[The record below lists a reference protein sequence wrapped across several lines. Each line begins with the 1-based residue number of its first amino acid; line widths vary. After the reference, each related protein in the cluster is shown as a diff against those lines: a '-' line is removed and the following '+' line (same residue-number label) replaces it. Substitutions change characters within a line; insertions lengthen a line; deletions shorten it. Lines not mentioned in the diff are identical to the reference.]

1 MPTLVFDI
9 ETIGES
15 FDDMDQTTQKM
26 LTRWVMHGSL
36 SDEARAL
43 EIENIKNGLGFSPL
57 TGEIVAIGMLDYEKD
72 KSAVYFQAPGE
83 SFGNFEEGGVVYKQ
97 MTEAQMLEAFWRVC
111 EKYDQF
117 VTFNG
122 RGFDAP
128 FLATRSA
135 IHRIRPSKDLLS
147 NRYLGSQK
155 FGAKHFDLQDL
166 LSFYGSTQRRTSLHL
181 ACRAF
186 GIVSPKI
193 EGVDGDDVTRLF
205 AEKKFLD
212 IARYNVRDIVATKEL
227 YAYWDRY
234 MRFDR

>member
-1 MPTLVFDI
+1 MSTLVFDI
-9 ETIGES
+9 ETIGEN
-15 FDDMDQTTQKM
+15 FDDMDAVTQKM
-26 LTRWVMHGSL
+26 LTRWVHHGSL
-36 SDEARAL
+36 SEEAQAL

-57 TGEIVAIGMLDYEKD
+57 TGQVVAIGMFDYERK

-83 SFGNFEEGGVVYKQ
+83 GFGHFDEGGVTYKQ
-97 MTEAQMLEAFWRVC
+97 MTEQELLEGFWRVC
-111 EKYDQF
+111 ENYDQF

-122 RGFDAP
+122 RGFDVP
-128 FLATRSA
+128 FLAIRSA
-135 IHRIRPSKDLLS
+135 IRKIKPSKDLMS

-166 LSFYGSTQRRTSLHL
+166 FTYYGSTQKRPSLHL

-212 IARYNVRDIVATKEL
+212 IARYNVRDIVATAEL
-227 YAYWDRY
+227 YAYWEQY

>member
-1 MPTLVFDI
+1 MSTLVLDI
-9 ETIGES
+9 ETIGED
-15 FDDMDQTTQKM
+15 FEQMDDVTKRM
-26 LTRWVMHGSL
+26 LTRWVKNGSL
-36 SDEARAL
+36 GAEEQER
-43 EIENIKNGLGFSPL
+43 EIENVKNGLGFSPL
-57 TGEIVAIGMLDYEKD
+57 TGQVVAIGMLDYEKN

-83 SFGNFEEGGVVYKQ
+83 TLGNFEENGVMYKQ
-97 MTEAQMLEAFWRVC
+97 MTEVEMLEAFWRVC
-111 EKYDQF
+111 ENYDQF

-128 FLATRSA
+128 FLAIRSA
-135 IHRIRPSKDLLS
+135 IHKIKPSKDLLS
-147 NRYLGSQK
+147 NRYLGMQK

-166 LSFYGSTQRRTSLHL
+166 FTFYGSTMRRPSLHL

-186 GIVSPKI
+186 GIVSPKV

-227 YAYWDRY
+227 YAYWEQY
-234 MRFDR
+234 MKFER

>member
-26 LTRWVMHGSL
+26 LTRWVRHGSL

-57 TGEIVAIGMLDYEKD
+57 TGEVVAIGMLDYEKN
-72 KSAVYFQAPGE
+72 KSAVYFQAPSE
-83 SFGNFEEGGVVYKQ
+83 SLGNFEERGVVYKQ

-166 LSFYGSTQRRTSLHL
+166 LSFYGSTQRRPSLHL

-186 GIVSPKI
+186 GIVSPKM